1 MKRIML
7 IIVVL
12 MLLVLMGCGANR
24 TVTRVSTDE
33 TTDLSGR
40 WNDTDASLTAQEMI
54 KDMLSRNWYSDFMS
68 SFEREPVVI
77 VGSVRNLSTEH
88 IDAATFI
95 NDMERELINSGQV
108 KFVASKAEREE
119 IRDEKNEQQ
128 SQASEESAKRLAAE
142 TGADFMLQGSIKTIV
157 DAVQGK
163 QVKFYQVDLQLIN
176 LESTNKEW
184 IGTKKIKKIVSQKRY
199 GG

>member
-1 MKRIML
+1 MKHTLFLTTIMVLL
-7 IIVVL
+7 II
-12 MLLVLMGCGANR
+12 MGCAPNR

-54 KDMLSRNWYSDFMS
+54 KDMLSRSWFGDFMTES
-68 SFEREPVVI
+68 DRKPVVI
-77 VGSVRNLSTEH
+77 VGTVRNLSTEH
-88 IDAATFI
+88 IDSATFI
-95 NDMERELINSGQV
+95 NDMERELINSGLV

-119 IRDEKNEQQ
+119 IRTEKIDQQ
-128 SQASEESAKRLAAE
+128 SQASEETAKRLAAE
-142 TGADFMLQGSIKTIV
+142 TGADFMLQGSIKTII

-163 QVKFYQVDLQLIN
+163 QAKFYQVDLQLIN
-176 LESTNKEW
+176 LESTDKAW
-184 IGTKKIKKIVSQKRY
+184 IGTKKIKKVVTQKKY